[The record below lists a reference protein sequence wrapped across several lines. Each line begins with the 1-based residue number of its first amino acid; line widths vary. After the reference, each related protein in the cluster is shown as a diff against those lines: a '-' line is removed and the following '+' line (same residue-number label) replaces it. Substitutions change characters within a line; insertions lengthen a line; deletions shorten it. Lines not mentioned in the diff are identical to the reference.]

1 MVVYNPLRYKRVIL
15 YIVRHSFRP
24 MITKL
29 GPREKG
35 RKTKGKKKPRLIQQS
50 KSKLK
55 FIKQK
60 YMV

>member
-1 MVVYNPLRYKRVIL
+1 
-15 YIVRHSFRP
+15 

-50 KSKLK
+50 KCKLK

-60 YMV
+60 YMT